1 MITTA
6 NKPLYWS
13 VLEAPEWE
21 LHIAATEDGLC
32 FVGSLG
38 QSLDELAKWAAS
50 RCPQRA
56 LVRDDD
62 RLSPYKR
69 ELTRYVQG
77 QLEQFTT
84 PLSYWGTPFQQA
96 VWQALCHI
104 PYGQTRTYSDI
115 AHSIGKPAAVRAV
128 GAAIGAN
135 PLQIVIPCHRVIG
148 KSGALTG
155 YRGGIDMKVR
165 LLELEGISSQP

>member
-1 MITTA
+1 MITTSH
-6 NKPLYWS
+6 NPLYWS
-13 VLEAPEWE
+13 VLDETEWK

-38 QSLDELAKWAAS
+38 QSLDELTKWAGS

-56 LVRDDD
+56 LIRDDD
-62 RLSPYKR
+62 KLSPYMR
-69 ELTRYVQG
+69 ELAPYVQG
-77 QLEQFTT
+77 QLKQFTV

-96 VWQALCHI
+96 VWQALRHI
-104 PYGQTRTYSDI
+104 PYGQTCSYSDV

-148 KSGALTG
+148 KGGALTG
-155 YRGGIDMKVR
+155 YRGGIDMKSK
-165 LLELEGISSQP
+165 LLELEKISAQP